1 MSPVLTLGVVGA
13 VVTIVVLFEMLRR
26 QRLREKYAL
35 IWVVVALSTV
45 LLVVFPGL
53 LTRASDLLGVQ
64 VPANLLFF
72 VASMLLLLLSIQFSY
87 EIGRLEDRTR
97 TLAEEVA
104 LLNLRLDGLAA
115 ADDAGPVEATEGDDD
130 LGGDDEAGDGV
141 KDGSRG

>member
-13 VVTIVVLFEMLRR
+13 VLTLVVLFEMLRR

-35 IWVVVALSTV
+35 IWVVVALVTV
-45 LLVVFPGL
+45 LLVIFPGL
-53 LTRASDLLGVQ
+53 LDRASSLVGVQ

-72 VASMLLLLLSIQFSY
+72 AASMMLLLLSIQFSY

-104 LLNLRLDGLAA
+104 LLRLRLEELGP
-115 ADDAGPVEATEGDDD
+115 DDVPRHREDVE
-130 LGGDDEAGDGV
+130 GGDDEAGE
-141 KDGSRG
+141 SRW

>member
-13 VVTIVVLFEMLRR
+13 VLTLVVLFEMLRR

-35 IWVVVALSTV
+35 IWVVVALVTV
-45 LLVVFPGL
+45 LLVIFPGL
-53 LTRASDLLGVQ
+53 LDRASSLVGVQ

-72 VASMLLLLLSIQFSY
+72 AASMMLLLLSIQFSY

-104 LLNLRLDGLAA
+104 LLTLRLEELTEDAAPRPRRDVEVDG
-115 ADDAGPVEATEGDDD
+115 E
-130 LGGDDEAGDGV
+130 DEAGEG
-141 KDGSRG
+141 RW

>member
-13 VVTIVVLFEMLRR
+13 VLTLVVLFEMLRR

-45 LLVVFPGL
+45 LLVIFPGL
-53 LTRASDLLGVQ
+53 LDRASALVGVQ

-72 VASMLLLLLSIQFSY
+72 AASMMLLLLSIQFSY

-104 LLNLRLDGLAA
+104 LLTLRLEELSP
-115 ADDAGPVEATEGDDD
+115 DDPPRRREDVE
-130 LGGDDEAGDGV
+130 GDDEAGE
-141 KDGSRG
+141 SRW

>member
-13 VVTIVVLFEMLRR
+13 VATLVVLFEMLRR
-26 QRLREKYAL
+26 QRLREKHAL
-35 IWVVVALSTV
+35 IWVVVAFSTV

-53 LTRASDLLGVQ
+53 LTRAADLLGVQ

-104 LLNLRLDGLAA
+104 LLTLRIDQMTDTDRPTSDG
-115 ADDAGPVEATEGDDD
+115 ADADGDD
-130 LGGDDEAGDGV
+130 LGGDVERPEG
-141 KDGSRG
+141 RPRHE

>member
-13 VVTIVVLFEMLRR
+13 VLTLVVLFEMLRR

-35 IWVVVALSTV
+35 IWVVVAFSTV
-45 LLVVFPGL
+45 LLVIFPGL
-53 LTRASDLLGVQ
+53 LTRAADLLGVQ

-97 TLAEEVA
+97 TLAEEIA
-104 LLNLRLDGLAA
+104 LLTLRLDTLTPDEPSLQREDG
-115 ADDAGPVEATEGDDD
+115 E
-130 LGGDDEAGDGV
+130 GDDEAGEN
-141 KDGSRG
+141 RW

>member
-13 VVTIVVLFEMLRR
+13 AATLAVLFEMLRR

-35 IWVVVALSTV
+35 IWVVVAVATV

-53 LTRASDLLGVQ
+53 LSTAADVLGVQ

-72 VASMLLLLLSIQFSY
+72 AASMLLLLLSIQFSY

-97 TLAEEVA
+97 TLAEEIA
-104 LLNLRLDGLAA
+104 LLTLRLDQQEAG
-115 ADDAGPVEATEGDDD
+115 DDARGADEATEG
-130 LGGDDEAGDGV
+130 GDVGDGATR
-141 KDGSRG
+141 RGPQP

>member
-13 VVTIVVLFEMLRR
+13 VLTLVVLFEMLRR

-35 IWVVVALSTV
+35 IWVVVAFSTV

-97 TLAEEVA
+97 TLAEEIA
-104 LLNLRLDGLAA
+104 LLRLKLEELSPDPVVDRA
-115 ADDAGPVEATEGDDD
+115 ADSDDQAGED
-130 LGGDDEAGDGV
+130 LP
-141 KDGSRG
+141 

>member
-1 MSPVLTLGVVGA
+1 MTPVLTLGVVGA
-13 VVTIVVLFEMLRR
+13 VLTLVVIFEMLRR

-45 LLVVFPGL
+45 LLVIFPGL
-53 LTRASDLLGVQ
+53 LDRASALVGVQ

-72 VASMLLLLLSIQFSY
+72 AASMMLLLLSIQFSY

-104 LLNLRLDGLAA
+104 LLRLRLEELGPE
-115 ADDAGPVEATEGDDD
+115 DAPRPPLQDVD
-130 LGGDDEAGDGV
+130 GDDETGE
-141 KDGSRG
+141 RPW